1 MHSKSSLTQE
11 NMKHLKI
18 IFNCIINYYIQWRR
32 DLKSERAFLR
42 I

>member
-1 MHSKSSLTQE
+1 MHSESSLTQE

-18 IFNCIINYYIQWRR
+18 YCNCKINYYIQWRR
-32 DLKSERAFLR
+32 DLKSEKVFLR